1 MYELGDIV
9 RTNGQIGTLFEII
22 HIEGDKI
29 WISDGH
35 VQISR
40 TVDRLKLVCNADS
53 RLDEQIPIIK
63 YWK

>member
-9 RTNGQIGTLFEII
+9 RTNGTIGTFFEVI
-22 HIEGDKI
+22 HIEGETI

-35 VQISR
+35 VQTRR
-40 TVDRLKLVCNADS
+40 TADKLKLVCKAENRIDQKVP
-53 RLDEQIPIIK
+53 RIK